1 MSPDD
6 SLLDRAAI
14 AEAFSRLGD
23 RLARRGLV
31 ADITFSAVQRWLSPT
46 TRGELLGT

>member
-1 MSPDD
+1 VSTDD
-6 SLLDRAAI
+6 PLLDRRAI

-31 ADITFSAVQRWLSPT
+31 AGIYVFGDGSRL
-46 TRGELLGT
+46 